1 MGNKKFLVGLGLA
14 ISLASSSAAYGAEGK
29 VLKLD
34 LSPGKDRATLVI
46 SHSGTGKFRLFQSEK
61 QASVIIEAE
70 NLNLPPAL
78 TKMIDASGNTGPVLQ
93 LTPYNSRQGTRAM
106 AKFVIQL
113 RGRADVTSRETPD
126 RFTVEIVRKAGMPA
140 MTAAPAPRIN
150 LTEKDEVVA
159 RLAASQKS
167 DDIARKLIEVL
178 NTPQEEKKYFGSKV
192 TFEAKDADVPDIF
205 RLVGESS
212 ELNIIWDPDV
222 EGAKTS
228 LAVKDL
234 PWDQLLDIVIQQR
247 GYKAMVMGNVVR
259 IMTVETF
266 NKQAKARKEEISL
279 SDELEPV
286 VMAVIPLSFAEAQD
300 IKQMISELI
309 QEKTGT
315 GQTASGPSSGSGTGG
330 PTASSSSPGGS
341 QSKDGDV
348 KLNQDFK
355 RGRLEIDRRTNS
367 LVVTNTKDSIERI
380 RRLIKEL
387 DVPVPQVLIDAKIVI
402 ASENF
407 SRQVGIKWQEHLT
420 SESGSAGT
428 AGAFGA
434 DAKEV
439 LGGGSEARD
448 GNSEFEIKGD
458 TGAATIGFGFGAGD
472 KANITAALSLAEIN
486 GLSRTVASPRIIVN
500 NNKEAKITD
509 GVTIAKL
516 VAGDGGGGKDQQ
528 TAELSLSV
536 TPAVTSRGSVQLR
549 KFSITKGA
557 PVSNDTLATVI
568 DKKTL
573 DTEVMVDSGAT
584 LVLGGIYQMNQLEA
598 VGGIPVLKDLPFIGQ
613 LFRVNTNQYNK
624 SELMVFI
631 TPQII
636 DPEAAS
642 QGL

>member
-1 MGNKKFLVGLGLA
+1 MGHSKFLIGIGVIVA
-14 ISLASSSAAYGAEGK
+14 AACTSVAYGADGK

-61 QASVIIEAE
+61 QSSVIIEAE

-113 RGRADVTSRETPD
+113 RGRADVTSTETPN
-126 RFTVEIVRKAGMPA
+126 RFIVEITRKAGLPAIPVAMPA
-140 MTAAPAPRIN
+140 LRGN
-150 LTEKDEVVA
+150 LTEKDEVIA

-212 ELNIIWDPDV
+212 ELNIVWDSDV

-266 NKQAKARKEEISL
+266 NKQAKARKEEITL

-286 VMAVIPLSFAEAQD
+286 VMAVIPLSFAEAAD
-300 IKQMISELI
+300 IKGMITELI
-309 QEKTGT
+309 QEKNSVG
-315 GQTASGPSSGSGTGG
+315 ALASSGSVGG
-330 PTASSSSPGGS
+330 PTASVSGGS
-341 QSKDGDV
+341 GLAKETEG

-355 RGRLEIDRRTNS
+355 RGRLEVDRRTNS
-367 LVVTNTKDSIERI
+367 LIVTNTKDSIERM

-407 SRQVGIKWQEHLT
+407 SRQVGISWQEHLT
-420 SESGSAGT
+420 SESGAAGT
-428 AGAFGA
+428 VGAFGS
-434 DAKEV
+434 DMKEV

-448 GNSEFEIKGD
+448 ANSEFAIKGGA
-458 TGAATIGFGFGAGD
+458 GAATLAFGFGAGD
-472 KANITAALSLAEIN
+472 KANVTAALSLAEIN
-486 GLSRTVASPRIIVN
+486 GLSKTVASPRIIVN

-509 GVTIAKL
+509 GVTISKL
-516 VAGDGGGGKDQQ
+516 VPGGGGTEGGKDQQ
-528 TAELSLSV
+528 SAELSLSV

-557 PVSNDTLATVI
+557 PVSNDPVSTVI

-584 LVLGGIYQMNQLEA
+584 LVLGGIYQVNQLDSE
-598 VGGIPVLKDLPFIGQ
+598 GGIPLLKDLPFIGQ
-613 LFRVNTNQYNK
+613 LFRTNSNQSNK

-636 DPEAAS
+636 DPEASS
-642 QGL
+642 QGF